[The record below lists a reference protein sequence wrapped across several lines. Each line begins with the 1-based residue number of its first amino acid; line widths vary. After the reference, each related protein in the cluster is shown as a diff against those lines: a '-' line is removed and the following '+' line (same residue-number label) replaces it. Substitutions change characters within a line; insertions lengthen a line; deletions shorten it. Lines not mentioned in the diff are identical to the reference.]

1 MKAVA
6 IASGVM
12 LVGLMV
18 IIGAGMMFKN
28 QTNGMINVLG
38 ALAGAFIAAGIARQF
53 FTQSGWNPWAGGAA
67 ILAGMAVGAVVMRIG
82 KSFGEQMSAS
92 NLGNTSDYE
101 SYASQM
107 PMADTGYASITVAD
121 SGFSSKGRHFPV
133 MVEPGESIVSKTQTM
148 LGGGGITLNIGG
160 DIVTSDADDFAERI
174 AVALP
179 EALRRHNDIGGI

>member
-1 MKAVA
+1 M
-6 IASGVM
+6 GVSFFKDSFKFGS
-12 LVGLMV
+12 L
-18 IIGAGMMFKN
+18 AGI
-28 QTNGMINVLG
+28 T
-38 ALAGAFIAAGIARQF
+38 ALAA
-53 FTQSGWNPWAGGAA
+53 GAA
-67 ILAGMAVGAVVMRIG
+67 LGIG
-82 KSFGEQMSAS
+82 VARLGKTIGGQMSNS

-101 SYASQM
+101 SYDI
-107 PMADTGYASITVAD
+107 PMADTGYTNIPMAD
-121 SGFSSKGRHFPV
+121 TGFSSKGRHFPV